1 MRWVWIDRVLELET
15 GRRLVAIKHV
25 SLSEDHIHDHFVA
38 EPERGLRAMPVMPA
52 SLIIEGMAQSGGI
65 LVGHANQF
73 REKVVLAKVNK
84 VELEREAGPG
94 ATLRYT
100 AVVERM
106 DEGGASVLGTVEVF
120 DHYTPGVAEKI
131 GRVDLMFSH
140 LDKNMTGMG
149 FPEHN
154 FVFGETFRT
163 LLQTSGIQV
172 DF

>member
-38 EPERGLRAMPVMPA
+38 EPERSLRAMPVMPA

-73 REKVVLAKVNK
+73 REKVVLAKVSK

-94 ATLRYT
+94 HTLKYT
-100 AVVERM
+100 AEIERM
-106 DEGGASVLGTVEVF
+106 DESGASVNGTVELI
-120 DHYTPGVAEKI
+120 DHTAGGKPQRI
-131 GRVDLMFSH
+131 GRIDLIFSH
-140 LDKNMTGMG
+140 IDKNMSGMG

-154 FVFGETFRT
+154 FVFSETFRT

>member
-1 MRWVWIDRVLELET
+1 MRWMWIDRVLELDP

-25 SLSEDHIHDHFVA
+25 SLSEEHMHDHFEA
-38 EPERGLRAMPVMPA
+38 EPERGLSALPIMPA

-73 REKVVLAKVNK
+73 REKVVLAKVNR

-94 ATLRYT
+94 HTLRYT
-100 AVVERM
+100 AVMERM
-106 DEGGASVLGTVEVF
+106 DQTGASVQGTVELI
-120 DHYTPGVAEKI
+120 DHAPGGSPCVI
-131 GRVDLMFSH
+131 GRIDLMFSH
-140 LDKNMTGMG
+140 IDKNMSGVG

-163 LLQTSGIQV
+163 LLQTSGIRT